1 MSCQIILDNLHEAL
15 LWFIMNRKGAIFMLK
30 GIKQS
35 DKELL
40 PVIQTYGCLFLCFA
54 NASPLIF
61 EGSEGRKALNKIWK
75 EAEKKGYIS
84 GDLNHDGD
92 YDDDGEAEIQNHT
105 ALANEFFALDVRY
118 DNIHHKA
125 DEKIP
130 SKVAVVF
137 GRYVFKFGHFVQLN
151 KTKKVIFDSFGKSNT
166 VMNGKLESMR
176 WYYAN

>member
-1 MSCQIILDNLHEAL
+1 
-15 LWFIMNRKGAIFMLK
+15 MLK

-40 PVIQTYGCLFLCFA
+40 TVIQDYGCLFLCFA
-54 NASPLIF
+54 NTSPMIF
-61 EGSEGRKALNKIWK
+61 EGNSGRKALNKIWK

-92 YDDDGEAEIQNHT
+92 YDDVGEAEVKNHT
-105 ALANEFFALDVRY
+105 ALANEFFALPVRY

-130 SKVAVVF
+130 SNAAVVF
-137 GRYVFKFGHFVQLN
+137 GRYVFKFGHFVQLD
-151 KTKKVIFDSFGKSNT
+151 KTKKVIFDPLGKSNT
-166 VMNGKLESMR
+166 VANGKLDTMR
-176 WYYAN
+176 WYFYAD

>member
-1 MSCQIILDNLHEAL
+1 
-15 LWFIMNRKGAIFMLK
+15 MLK

-40 PVIQTYGCLFLCFA
+40 TVIQDYGCLFLCFA
-54 NASPLIF
+54 NASPMIF
-61 EGSEGRKALNKIWK
+61 EGSGGRRALNKIWK

-92 YDDDGEAEIQNHT
+92 YDGVGEAEIINHT
-105 ALANEFFALDVRY
+105 ALANEFFALPVKY

-130 SKVAVVF
+130 SNVAVVF
-137 GRYVFKFGHFVQLN
+137 GRYVFKFGHFVQLD
-151 KTKKVIFDSFGKSNT
+151 KTKKVIFDSLGKSNT
-166 VMNGKLESMR
+166 AANGKLESMR
-176 WYYAN
+176 WYFATE

>member
-1 MSCQIILDNLHEAL
+1 
-15 LWFIMNRKGAIFMLK
+15 MLK

-40 PVIQTYGCLFLCFA
+40 TVIQDYGCLFLCFA
-54 NASPLIF
+54 NASPMIF
-61 EGSEGRKALNKIWK
+61 EGSSGCKALNKIWK

-92 YDDDGEAEIQNHT
+92 YADDGEAEIQNHT
-105 ALANEFFALDVRY
+105 ALANEFFALPVKY

-130 SKVAVVF
+130 SNVAVVF
-137 GRYVFKFGHFVQLN
+137 GRYVYKYGHFVVLN
-151 KTKKVIFDSFGKSNT
+151 KSKNVIFDSLGKSNT
-166 VMNGKLESMR
+166 VKNGKLESMR
-176 WYYAN
+176 WYYAV

>member
-1 MSCQIILDNLHEAL
+1 
-15 LWFIMNRKGAIFMLK
+15 MLK

-40 PVIQTYGCLFLCFA
+40 PVIQDYGCLFLCFA
-54 NASPLIF
+54 NASPVIF
-61 EGSEGRKALNKIWK
+61 EGSSGRKALNKILK

-84 GDLNHDGD
+84 SDLNHDGD

-105 ALANEFFALDVRY
+105 ALANELFALHVKY

-130 SKVAVVF
+130 SNVAVVF
-137 GRYVFKFGHFVQLN
+137 GRYVYKYGHFVVLN
-151 KTKKVIFDSFGKSNT
+151 KSKNVIFDSLGKSNT
-166 VMNGKLESMR
+166 VKNGKLESMR
-176 WYYAN
+176 WYFATE

>member
-1 MSCQIILDNLHEAL
+1 
-15 LWFIMNRKGAIFMLK
+15 MLK

-40 PVIQTYGCLFLCFA
+40 TVIQDYGCLVLCFA
-54 NASPLIF
+54 NASPMIF
-61 EGSEGRKALNKIWK
+61 EGSSGRKALNKIWK

-92 YDDDGEAEIQNHT
+92 YDDDGEAEIINHT
-105 ALANEFFALDVRY
+105 ALANEFFALPVKY

-130 SKVAVVF
+130 SSVAVVF
-137 GRYVFKFGHFVQLN
+137 GRYVFKFGHFVQLD
-151 KTKKVIFDSFGKSNT
+151 KTKKVIFDPLGKSNT
-166 VMNGKLESMR
+166 VTNGKLESMR
-176 WYYAN
+176 WYFATE

>member
-1 MSCQIILDNLHEAL
+1 
-15 LWFIMNRKGAIFMLK
+15 MLK

-40 PVIQTYGCLFLCFA
+40 PVIQKYGCLFLCFA

-84 GDLNHDGD
+84 SDLNHDGD
-92 YDDDGEAEIQNHT
+92 YDDIGEAEIQNHT

-118 DNIHHKA
+118 DNTHHKA

-137 GRYVFKFGHFVQLN
+137 GRFVFKFGHFVQLD
-151 KTKKVIFDSFGKSNT
+151 KSKKVIFDSFGKSNT
-166 VMNGKLESMR
+166 VLNGKLESMR
-176 WYYAN
+176 FYFTN

>member
-1 MSCQIILDNLHEAL
+1 
-15 LWFIMNRKGAIFMLK
+15 MLK

-40 PVIQTYGCLFLCFA
+40 PVIQKYGCLFLCFA

-61 EGSEGRKALNKIWK
+61 EGSNGRKALNKIWQ

-84 GDLNHDGD
+84 EDKNHDGD
-92 YDDDGEAEIQNHT
+92 YDDDEEAEIQNHT
-105 ALANEFFALDVRY
+105 ALANEFFALSVRY

-130 SKVAVVF
+130 SNVAVVF
-137 GRYVFKFGHFVQLN
+137 GHYVFKFGHFVQLN
-151 KTKKVIFDSFGKSNT
+151 KSKEVIFDSFGVSNT
-166 VMNGKLESMR
+166 VKNGKLDNMR
-176 WYYAN
+176 WYYAD

>member
-1 MSCQIILDNLHEAL
+1 
-15 LWFIMNRKGAIFMLK
+15 MLK

-61 EGSEGRKALNKIWK
+61 EGSEGREALNKIWK

-84 GDLNHDGD
+84 GDLNHDGY

-118 DNIHHKA
+118 DNKHHKA

-130 SKVAVVF
+130 SNVAVVF
-137 GRYVFKFGHFVQLN
+137 GRFVFKYGHFVQLN
-151 KTKKVIFDSFGKSNT
+151 KSKKVIFDSFGKSNT
-166 VMNGKLESMR
+166 VANGKLESMR
-176 WYYAN
+176 WYYAD